1 MMLSENVFVKWGI
14 GEINLARKKIG
25 ITKRERSVI
34 SQLLF
39 GTFVFIAVSDP
50 IAEILD
56 RIFTSQIAKL
66 LSITIIILIIASLT
80 KLDI

>member
-1 MMLSENVFVKWGI
+1 M
-14 GEINLARKKIG
+14 ARRKIG
-25 ITKRERSVI
+25 ISKREKSII

-56 RIFTSQIAKL
+56 TIFTSQIAKL
-66 LSITIIILIIASLT
+66 LSVTIIILIIASLT
-80 KLDI
+80 RLDI

>member
-1 MMLSENVFVKWGI
+1 MVKRKGI
-14 GEINLARKKIG
+14 S
-25 ITKRERSVI
+25 KREKSVI

-50 IAEILD
+50 ISVILD
-56 RIFTSQIAKL
+56 TIFTSQIARL
-66 LSITIIILIIASLT
+66 LAITFLIIIIAEIT